1 MKSMVV
7 ACVLTTLSSI
17 CLSQNI
23 KVRLDVSAD
32 DVNIR
37 NVITSQLR
45 TSINALNY
53 MSVAETGINFVLKIT
68 VVEIRNGENVNGI
81 SMSKILVK
89 KRIIDGQDIYQ
100 LMTNALNI
108 VENDPERMKA
118 KCIELVARFDVNN
131 YFK

>member
-81 SMSKILVK
+81 SMSTILVK